1 MQSVIVYSN
10 PLEAAIWESGMV
22 APLLLWLVIVLCLV
36 LAQDSLF
43 RRFIPYRIRNRHSWY
58 IYAVIIE
65 SLVIGCL
72 VIHFLGMI

>member
-1 MQSVIVYSN
+1 MQSVIVYRN

-43 RRFIPYRIRNRHSWY
+43 RRFIPYQVRTKHSWY
-58 IYAVIIE
+58 IYAVIVE
-65 SLVIGCL
+65 SMVNGCL
-72 VIHFLGMI
+72 VIHFMGVI